1 MNLRISGG
9 RKLLSPPGEIARP
22 TASRVRLAVM
32 NLLAPELPGCRWL
45 DLCCG
50 SGVMACEAIQRGAD
64 TVVAIEQDRR
74 IAAIAK
80 ANLEAVAQ
88 GPPSQSRFWVHC
100 SDVKRWLAKG
110 AGASTGSAKD
120 GVGAFDLI
128 YADPPYAAGL
138 YDAIAAGVNRGGW
151 LKPNG
156 LMVWEYA
163 TNGPPSLP
171 AGWQLANQR
180 RYGSTSLMILKLD
193 SAVEDGATTVL
204 VPGRHK

>member
-1 MNLRISGG
+1 MTLRISGG

-88 GPPSQSRFWVHC
+88 GTPGKSHFWVHC
-100 SDVKRWLAKG
+100 SDVKHWLAKG
-110 AGASTGSAKD
+110 AGGSAD
-120 GVGAFDLI
+120 SAREGDGAFDLI
-128 YADPPYAAGL
+128 YADPPYAAGI
-138 YDAIAAGVNRGGW
+138 YGAIATGVTRGGW

-163 TNGPPSLP
+163 TTKQPNLP
-171 AGWQLANQR
+171 EGWQLADQR
-180 RYGSTSLMILKLD
+180 RYGSTSLMVLKLG
-193 SAVEDGATTVL
+193 SAVEDGAATVL
-204 VPGRHK
+204 VPSRHE

>member
-1 MNLRISGG
+1 MTLRISGG

-32 NLLAPELPGCRWL
+32 NLLAPDLPGCRWL

-64 TVVAIEQDRR
+64 AVVAIEQDRR

-88 GPPSQSRFWVHC
+88 GSPSKSRFWVHC
-100 SDVKRWLAKG
+100 SDVKRWLARG
-110 AGASTGSAKD
+110 AGD
-120 GVGAFDLI
+120 GAFDLI

-138 YDAIAAGVNRGGW
+138 YGAIAAGVSRGGW

-156 LMVWEYA
+156 VMVWECA
-163 TNGPPSLP
+163 TTKPPNLP
-171 AGWQLANQR
+171 TGWQLADQR
-180 RYGSTSLMILKLD
+180 RYGSTSVMILKLD
-193 SAVEDGATTVL
+193 SAVEDGAATVL
-204 VPGRHK
+204 VPGRHE

>member
-1 MNLRISGG
+1 MTLRISGG

-50 SGVMACEAIQRGAD
+50 SGVMACEAIQRGAGA
-64 TVVAIEQDRR
+64 VVAIEQDRR

-88 GPPSQSRFWVHC
+88 GSPSQSRFWVHC

-110 AGASTGSAKD
+110 AGASSDSA
-120 GVGAFDLI
+120 GEGAFDLI
-128 YADPPYAAGL
+128 YADPPYAADL
-138 YDAIAAGVNRGGW
+138 YAQIASAVLAGGW
-151 LKPNG
+151 LKPG
-156 LMVWEYA
+156 GTLIWECA
-163 TNGPPSLP
+163 SSKLPAIP
-171 AGWQLANQR
+171 AGWSKRDER
-180 RYGSTSLMILKLD
+180 RYGSTSLLLLD
-193 SAVEDGATTVL
+193 QVD
-204 VPGRHK
+204 